1 MCWRSISRSNMALYT
16 FILEYKGGTYLSQIS
31 SGSPVSAFV
40 KGAKGLQ
47 AVEVTGLGNKG
58 KASLIEQMKTN
69 EITPITG
76 LTNVWCKTALIA
88 GRLAIVNLIQ
98 TEHTLTT

>member
-1 MCWRSISRSNMALYT
+1 MSLYT
-16 FILEYKGGTYLSQIS
+16 FILEYKGGTYLSQVS
-31 SGSPVSAFV
+31 SGSPVTAFG

-76 LTNVWCKTALIA
+76 LINVWCKTAVIS
-88 GRLAIVNLIQ
+88 GRLAIVNVIQ
-98 TEHTLTT
+98 TEQISTPQL